1 MGGSLISFQE
11 QGRLAGELAARIVNG
26 EKPEQLTPVLAP
38 NRLLFDWRQLKRW
51 GIPEDKLPAGS
62 LVRYREYTL
71 WELYRG
77 WIIGC
82 LVLLGL
88 QSGLI
93 GALLINRAKRRRAEQ
108 GLAERLHFE
117 EGLSELSAAF
127 INLAGVRADQKIDTC
142 LRQNLEVPED

>member
-1 MGGSLISFQE
+1 M
-11 QGRLAGELAARIVNG
+11 AARIVHG
-26 EKPEQLTPVLAP
+26 EKPEQLTPVSAP

-62 LVRYREYTL
+62 LVGSREYTL

-93 GALLINRAKRRRAEQ
+93 GVLLINRA
-108 GLAERLHFE
+108 
-117 EGLSELSAAF
+117 SAAGPNRAWQTSTLRGGP
-127 INLAGVRADQKIDTC
+127 IRVVR
-142 LRQNLEVPED
+142 RVY